1 MIELDSKGIPIDL
14 VAIVEQVG
22 RDNIGSV
29 GGHKYLSDLTESVPT
44 TANISFTKSLYLSI
58 GKKRNEQDCGR
69 N

>member
-22 RDNIGSV
+22 RDNIGGV

-44 TANISFTKSLYLSI
+44 TANISFYEKLIFEYWQ
-58 GKKRNEQDCGR
+58 KEK
-69 N
+69 